1 MRKALIGAGILV
13 LACGTAYGQTAEGN
27 LTFDVASVKLSTG
40 APLGNPGTDGGPG
53 TRYPERY
60 ATGIATLRG
69 LLWKAYGLVDS
80 QEQISGPGWID
91 TEKYAIDARVPAG
104 ATIEQFQRMLQNLLA
119 ERFKLVIHHETKVL
133 PVYDLVVGKNGP
145 KFKESA
151 AAADATGPPAAGVDR
166 DGFPVLPGGRPGL
179 LSNYALGPSG
189 QVSHWRAQ
197 QQPISAFARMLGL
210 PTNAGRVVV
219 DKTGLTGKYDFT
231 LYYDVQVPGAAG
243 VADNPTLTI
252 FDAVE
257 QQLGLKLVDGKAP
270 FDKIVVDRAEKVPS
284 DN

>member
-1 MRKALIGAGILV
+1 MRRAIIGAGIL
-13 LACGTAYGQTAEGN
+13 ACGIVFGQAAESN
-27 LTFDVASVKLSTG
+27 LTFEVVSLKLSTG

-53 TRYPERY
+53 TRFPERY
-60 ATGIATLRG
+60 ATGNATLRG
-69 LLWKAYGLVDS
+69 LLWKAYGLIDF

-91 TEKYAIDARVPAG
+91 TEKYAIDAKVPPG
-104 ATIEQFQRMLQNLLA
+104 TTIEQFQRMLQNLLA
-119 ERFKLVIHHETKVL
+119 ERFKLVLHHETKVL

-145 KFKESA
+145 KFKESGETSGA
-151 AAADATGPPAAGVDR
+151 AGPPAAGVDR
-166 DGFPVLPGGRPGL
+166 DGFPVLPAGRPGL
-179 LSNYALGPSG
+179 VSNYAIGPSG

-210 PTNAGRVVV
+210 PQNAGRIVV

-231 LYYDVQVPGAAG
+231 LSYDVQVPGEPA
-243 VADNPTLTI
+243 VADNPVLTI

-270 FDKIVVDRAEKVPS
+270 FDKIVVDQAERVPVE
-284 DN
+284 N